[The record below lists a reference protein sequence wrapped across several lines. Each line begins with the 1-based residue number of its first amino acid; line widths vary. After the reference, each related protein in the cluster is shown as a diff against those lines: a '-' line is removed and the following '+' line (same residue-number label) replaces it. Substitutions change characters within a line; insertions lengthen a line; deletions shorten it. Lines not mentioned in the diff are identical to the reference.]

1 MKQAEER
8 IRGKYRYHRRT
19 TSKNPLTSSP
29 RGRYDCF
36 CATGWSLT
44 QVWDHRRTHHCV
56 WTSLG
61 RRDGYH
67 SMRGDTMVVDVF
79 PLVLR
84 SAMVCSIIILKGHG
98 PLPLLRIVAMVI
110 RHLVGSKLWR
120 ENAWA
125 GRNNVSSR
133 MRRRRQWGRV

>member
-1 MKQAEER
+1 
-8 IRGKYRYHRRT
+8 
-19 TSKNPLTSSP
+19 
-29 RGRYDCF
+29 
-36 CATGWSLT
+36 
-44 QVWDHRRTHHCV
+44 
-56 WTSLG
+56 
-61 RRDGYH
+61 
-67 SMRGDTMVVDVF
+67 MRGDTMVVDVF

-110 RHLVGSKLWR
+110 RHLVGSKLLR

-133 MRRRRQWGRV
+133 MRRRQWGRV